1 MTNYFS
7 NLAVN
12 VTNKENT
19 ESNFTTLLNNLA
31 DENYDQS
38 FHLNQTNYNEVYK
51 IMTNLKNDCFSGY
64 NNIPVQHLKSVAE
77 YITSPMEH
85 IINASIN

>member
-7 NLAVN
+7 NLAAN

-38 FHLNQTNYNEVYK
+38 FHLNQTTMK
-51 IMTNLKNDCFSGY
+51 FI
-64 NNIPVQHLKSVAE
+64 KS
-77 YITSPMEH
+77 
-85 IINASIN
+85 

>member
-1 MTNYFS
+1 
-7 NLAVN
+7 
-12 VTNKENT
+12 
-19 ESNFTTLLNNLA
+19 
-31 DENYDQS
+31 
-38 FHLNQTNYNEVYK
+38 
-51 IMTNLKNDCFSGY
+51 MTNLKNDCFSGY